1 MFLSKYYLGF
11 GLNLFF
17 AQIHTHTHTHTRS
30 ARKIEIQKTIFE
42 FTELTV
48 SGGKVG
54 VGGR

>member
-17 AQIHTHTHTHTRS
+17 AQIHTHTHTRS